1 MTEIESS
8 PEGSPV
14 SGEAEVSDSAEMYDQ
29 ADFDSLDN
37 STEDIAEDFNEDYFL
52 EYYSDFLNRL
62 SNFKFIPNSSVQE
75 IAEEYIMNTRKSLE
89 SRKSLLKKSLD
100 GLANISQEE
109 KNKTQHQLSND

>member
-1 MTEIESS
+1 M
-8 PEGSPV
+8 
-14 SGEAEVSDSAEMYDQ
+14 
-29 ADFDSLDN
+29 
-37 STEDIAEDFNEDYFL
+37 
-52 EYYSDFLNRL
+52 NRL

-109 KNKTQHQLSND
+109 KDKILSELENKLGLSWAKLNSSLANYASCFQLDCFLTLRSSSIEVVFN